1 MRRAAF
7 TLVELLVVLAILA
20 ILVGCM
26 GLMWPIDF
34 AFNLAFG
41 WAIFLARVVPR
52 VRVGWAGVA
61 TGITLLVLLAAGT
74 HHFLGWLSLQVQGP
88 SQSEAPGE
96 RTWKPRW
103 TAALVC
109 LVVLMFVAGLASAGI
124 AHQVGW
130 LLTSGE
136 PLVESSMRHVVWRAQ
151 SVNNLKQIGLG
162 LHNYHER
169 DATFPPGGTFDAHG
183 SPLHGWQAMILP
195 FLEQD
200 ELYNRID
207 FGVPWDDP
215 RNASPYRTTVRAYL
229 YPGIP
234 ERRDAEGYA
243 PSHYAGN
250 AHLLGGDAPRSQRD
264 VKDGTSNTLM
274 AGEVAGGFKPWGDP
288 TGWRDP
294 ALGINRSPEG
304 FGSRNPGGANFLLA
318 DGSVKFLKDTID
330 PGVLKAL
337 GTPARVRS

>member
-1 MRRAAF
+1 M
-7 TLVELLVVLAILA
+7 
-20 ILVGCM
+20 
-26 GLMWPIDF
+26 PQ
-34 AFNLAFG
+34 
-41 WAIFLARVVPR
+41 

-61 TGITLLVLLAAGT
+61 TGIALLVLLAAGA
-74 HHFLGWLSLQVQGP
+74 HLFLGWLADQVRDP
-88 SQSEAPGE
+88 SRSEDPGE
-96 RTWKPRW
+96 RPWKPRW
-103 TAALVC
+103 TAALVS
-109 LVVLMFVAGLASAGI
+109 LVVLMFVAGLATAGI

-136 PLVESSMRHVVWRAQ
+136 PLVASSGRHAVWRAQ

-200 ELYNRID
+200 DLYNRID

-215 RNASPYRTTVRAYL
+215 RNASPFRTTVRAYL
-229 YPGIP
+229 FPGIP

-250 AHLLGGDAPRSQRD
+250 AHVLGGDVPRSQRD

-288 TGWRDP
+288 TGWRNP
-294 ALGINRSPEG
+294 RWGSTGRPRGSGAGIRAGRTSSSPTGRSSSSRTPSTR
-304 FGSRNPGGANFLLA
+304 GSSRRWARP
-318 DGSVKFLKDTID
+318 
-330 PGVLKAL
+330 PGVRSWEPTDTDPTRSL
-337 GTPARVRS
+337 GCSARGGSELRSC